1 MKSQLNQITGIA
13 SAGEIKLFS
22 EMQRILNH
30 NGKKSVFCRTV
41 HQHYVKFVGPNGTIM
56 RREIADLLLV
66 SLDYATKRAR
76 ISFLQAKR
84 RKGSLWTLPKY
95 KFHGDFGQFFLLK
108 NRPILMPGVFP
119 PSSLR
124 FSPACSLTTYGV
136 FYNDV
141 NDQIDFLYS
150 AANYLN
156 KNSSSTIRGNLELD
170 TSIVGN
176 LPILKQYIYDGMYFD
191 ELIAVDGIDAFE
203 KDLVAWKIG
212 AVLPVCCQDM
222 ILYHLFRMGL
232 NMLGENRMEGYVEN
246 DASSEEHRI
255 ILRSLA
261 HDFDIN
267 IDDDNEEWSKF
278 DLFSFPSI
286 MFVGCDSKAEH
297 NERMD

>member
-1 MKSQLNQITGIA
+1 MKSQLNQITGIV

-108 NRPILMPGVFP
+108 NRPILIPGIFP
-119 PSSLR
+119 PYSLC
-124 FSPACSLTTYGV
+124 FSPARSLTTYGV
-136 FYNDV
+136 FYNDAKK
-141 NDQIDFLYS
+141 QIDFFYS
-150 AANYLN
+150 AADHLS
-156 KNSSSTIRGNLELD
+156 KNSSSTKKGPLELD
-170 TSIVGN
+170 TTIVGS
-176 LPILKQYIYDGMYFD
+176 LPISKQYISEGVLFD
-191 ELIAVDGIDAFE
+191 ESTAVDGIDAFE
-203 KDLVAWKIG
+203 RELVSWKIG

-232 NMLGENRMEGYVEN
+232 NMLSANRMEGYFGN
-246 DASSEEHRI
+246 DDSSENRQI

-261 HDFDIN
+261 RDFGIN
-267 IDDDNEEWSKF
+267 IDFDDEDWSKF

-297 NERMD
+297 NERKD

>member
-1 MKSQLNQITGIA
+1 MKSQLNKIIGIA

-30 NGKKSVFCRTV
+30 NGNKSVFCKTV
-41 HQHYVKFVGPNGTIM
+41 HQHYVKFVGPHGAIM
-56 RREIADLLLV
+56 KREIADLLLV
-66 SLDYATKRAR
+66 SLDYATKCAR
-76 ISFLQAKR
+76 ICFLQAKR
-84 RKGSLWTLPKY
+84 HRGNPLSAPKY
-95 KFHGDFGQFFLLK
+95 RFQGEFGQFYLLK
-108 NRPILMPGVFP
+108 NRPLLMSGIFP
-119 PSSLR
+119 PFLLR
-124 FSPACSLTTYGV
+124 FSPALSLTTYGV

-141 NDQIDFLYS
+141 QKQIDFFYS
-150 AANYLN
+150 AADHLS
-156 KNSSSTIRGNLELD
+156 KKSSSTKRGALELD
-170 TSIVGN
+170 TSIVGS
-176 LPILKQYIYDGMYFD
+176 LPISKQFFSGRSLFD
-191 ELIAVDGIDAFE
+191 ETTAVDGIDAFE

-297 NERMD
+297 NERKD